1 MTRITPPS
9 SGLRSSRGA
18 PRLARRLTS
27 LASLLGSAFT
37 AASLL
42 ASAGTARAETPA
54 ASATAIVEGPGI
66 KIGEGTVLHPI
77 LGVETGVISNVFRE
91 SDGGATSGILR
102 LIGEIGVGSLSP
114 QRLELAQGPL
124 AARNGTEDELAG
136 TAPSKGNLE
145 FRADLA
151 VTYDEYL
158 TTNETVRTQRDLA
171 IAAGLR
177 AMVFPMGTWAIAFD
191 DQFTRETRPT
201 NFESRSGVDRD
212 VNTLRLQLIFQPRLR
227 TLAAALRFEN
237 RIDVF
242 EADDHEFANRLQ
254 NTIGLRVNWQFLP
267 VTRFFA
273 DASLGFFSGLG
284 ADSEKVSSMPLRI
297 VLGAQ
302 SAITTKTT
310 VNTRIGF
317 AKGFYSSGPDF
328 TNAIFGADIGYRYSP
343 VGRITFLYDFDYG
356 DSINANYY
364 RDHAFKST
372 IEQQFAPFVV
382 NASGELRFRGYRGI
396 NQTVDLF
403 GPDDRDDLIFSLNF
417 GGHYNFRDWF
427 AATLNYSLVT
437 DQTSYEYM
445 TADGYADDPSYTRHE
460 FLVGVR
466 AAL

>member
-1 MTRITPPS
+1 M
-9 SGLRSSRGA
+9 LRF
-18 PRLARRLTS
+18 P
-27 LASLLGSAFT
+27 SLLGSSFGFLAVLLGAATT
-37 AASLL
+37 AQ
-42 ASAGTARAETPA
+42 AEAPA

-66 KIGEGTVLHPI
+66 KVGEGTVIHPI
-77 LGVETGVISNVFRE
+77 FGAETGVISNVFRE
-91 SDGGATSGILR
+91 DDGGATSGILR
-102 LIGEIGVGSLSP
+102 LIGELGIGTLSP
-114 QRLELAQGPL
+114 QRLEMAQGPL
-124 AARNGTEDELAG
+124 AARTGEEDATAS
-136 TAPSKGNLE
+136 TAPSKGSLE
-145 FRADLA
+145 FRADLSVA
-151 VTYDEYL
+151 YDEYL
-158 TTNETVRTQRDLA
+158 TTNEAVRKQRDLA
-171 IAAGLR
+171 ISAGLR
-177 AMVFPMGTWAIAFD
+177 AIALPMSTWSIAFD

-201 NFESRSGVDRD
+201 NFESRSGIDRD
-212 VNTLRLQLIFQPRLR
+212 INSLRLQLLFQPRLR

-242 EADDHEFANRLQ
+242 EADDHDFANRLQ

-267 VTRFFA
+267 VTRFYA

-284 ADSEKVSSMPLRI
+284 NDSNKVSSMPLRLL
-297 VLGAQ
+297 LGGQ

-317 AKGFYSSGPDF
+317 GKGFYSSGPDF
-328 TNAIFGADIGYRYSP
+328 TNVIFGADIGYRYSP
-343 VGRITFLYDFDYG
+343 VGRVTFLYDFDFG

-382 NASGELRFRGYRGI
+382 QGSAELRFRGYRGI
-396 NQTVDLF
+396 NQTVDLV
-403 GPDDRDDLIFSLNF
+403 GPADRDDLIFALTL

-445 TADGYADDPSYTRHE
+445 TVDGYADDPSYTRQE
-460 FLVGVR
+460 LMVGVR